1 MHTEYKQGKAYCYFA
16 WEFVQKAFLA
26 QVFRIL
32 NQSGT
37 FPDYFLERLH
47 TFGSLVLLL
56 LKIKLR
62 YLFDGSGNH
71 IGNIFFR
78 IEAAIHHGLTPSSC
92 TSLLAKRNIPKL
104 KTEAE
109 VVKLK

>member
-37 FPDYFLERLH
+37 FPDDFLERLH

-56 LKIKLR
+56 LKIKLST
-62 YLFDGSGNH
+62 YLMGL
-71 IGNIFFR
+71 
-78 IEAAIHHGLTPSSC
+78 AIIL
-92 TSLLAKRNIPKL
+92 
-104 KTEAE
+104 
-109 VVKLK
+109 VKFSFV